1 MGLELLA
8 PDAEA
13 WARLVHE
20 HVASA
25 KEQARRAEACK
36 RVKLY
41 RDDFAQLIAYRFS
54 TIFKSA
60 VYKRIEPLIPL
71 LGGTSFLKRVSNET
85 GRPLYAR
92 APMRRV
98 VIKHDRPVDAE
109 PNGPDPAVRAAQ
121 EAYAALCKEMQL
133 DACMDTA
140 ARLITACGAVFL
152 CVRYVESLGRLH
164 LDVVTPDMLSVI
176 PHPEAPTVPLAIAY
190 VTKWLNDQPFEHVVW
205 DDKRYF
211 SVAKGALLG
220 EPTDHDFGVIP
231 WVDIHLP
238 GRTNEYWQ
246 PTINADLVSQDE
258 QSKLFDL
265 VGVKKIKTQSHL
277 QVSYIG
283 DSAGF
288 VKGQVLDEESVLH
301 AEGGAINVLNFESDP
316 SKVLAAKLAAESAVA
331 ANHGLSRDRL
341 NQTTTAASDDAGLQE
356 RVAEL
361 ASVFVPAEVRLFGIV
376 RVISREHDTWK
387 GAIPDDANLLVD
399 LGQLHNRVDRKTQLD
414 IRREETSRGLRS
426 RVDDVLED
434 NPEYAGDREQAMQ
447 HLREKA
453 AEEAVVVEQQRALNA
468 PADADAEKTGQDP
481 AANGAMGSK
490 VRDGEM
496 TKDEAAAQ
504 AETGAPA
511 EQYPTT

>member
-8 PDAEA
+8 PTPED
-13 WARLVHE
+13 WARIVHE
-20 HVASA
+20 HVSST
-25 KEQARRAEACK
+25 KEQARRAEASK

-98 VIKHDRPVDAE
+98 VVKSE
-109 PNGPDPAVRAAQ
+109 PEAVKTAQ

-133 DACMDTA
+133 NACMDTA

-152 CVRYVESLGRLH
+152 CVRYVASLERQH

-176 PHPEAPTVPLAIAY
+176 PHPEAKTVPLAVAY

-211 SVAKGALLG
+211 SVANGAVLG
-220 EPTDHDFGVIP
+220 EVTPHDYGVIP

-265 VGVKKIKTQSHL
+265 VGVKKVKTQSHL

-283 DSAGF
+283 DSEAF

-301 AEGGAINVLNFESDP
+301 AESGSINVLNFESDP
-316 SKVLAAKLAAESAVA
+316 SKVLDAKLAAESAVA

-341 NQTTTAASDDAGLQE
+341 NQTSANPSDDGLQE

-361 ASVFVPAEVRLFGIV
+361 AGVFVPAEGRLFDV
-376 RVISREHDTWK
+376 VKVLSREHPEWK
-387 GAIPDDANLLVD
+387 GTIPDDAQVLVD
-399 LGQLHNRVDRKTQLD
+399 LGQLHHRVDRTTQLA

-426 RVDDVLED
+426 RVDDVLDD
-434 NPEYAGDREQAMQ
+434 NPEYAGDREQAMA
-447 HLREKA
+447 HLREKSR
-453 AEEAVVVEQQRALNA
+453 EEAIVVEQQRALNA
-468 PADADAEKTGQDP
+468 PADADAENMGQS
-481 AANGAMGSK
+481 AADNGAMGPA
-490 VRDGEM
+490 VRDGDM
-496 TKDEAAAQ
+496 TRDEAAQ
-504 AETGAPA
+504 AA
-511 EQYPTT
+511 EGGDSAYRALIAKVMDAA